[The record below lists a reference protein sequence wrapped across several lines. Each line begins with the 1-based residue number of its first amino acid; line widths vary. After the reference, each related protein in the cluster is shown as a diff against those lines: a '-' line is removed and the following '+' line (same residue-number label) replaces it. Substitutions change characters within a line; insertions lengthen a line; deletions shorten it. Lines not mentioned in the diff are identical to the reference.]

1 MGLPYG
7 SFKVY
12 VLFYWQDLTTVLESE
27 LSGAAK
33 EVVTALLYSPVT
45 YDVKSLSKAFED
57 QDYDTIVS
65 IIISSR
71 CDHLMDVKEEYSTGK
86 WNIALLHQTKHFLF

>member
-1 MGLPYG
+1 M
-7 SFKVY
+7 
-12 VLFYWQDLTTVLESE
+12 ESE

-33 EVVTALLYSPVT
+33 EVVTALLHPPVT
-45 YDVKSLSKAFED
+45 YDVKSLNKAFED

-71 CDHLMDVKEEYSTGK
+71 CDSLMDIKDEYFTGK
-86 WNIALLHQTKHFLF
+86 